1 MADFGVTMV
10 VLHLLGVL
18 FGQVFFSFPETSC
31 STWSNVFGRSEDT
44 AKRKVTV
51 ATSVFCGLGN
61 ASPIERIDL
70 LKTVPKTIIFPLE
83 IVPPIRKHEFSKP
96 YFSGASC

>member
-1 MADFGVTMV
+1 MV
-10 VLHLLGVL
+10 K
-18 FGQVFFSFPETSC
+18 FFSLPRNFIFNSALDLDFPQM
-31 STWSNVFGRSEDT
+31 VLAVVGRSEDT

-51 ATSVFCGLGN
+51 GTSVFCGLGN